1 MDCGEITKK
10 YAVVK
15 FLLDNLYSEIPTSWL
30 TRENNKQLCWWPPR
44 TANTKIL
51 IVNCA
56 SPNFDTW
63 NKYEVDVIKYC
74 TSLESARK
82 NAADSNYETTD
93 EDGLGRGRR
102 QHISY
107 NKFSSEDEVSDV
119 PARSCKTYTKRAINT
134 NKVSAI
140 PSCPDGLTFSNDMCN
155 NNEGEKNKNDTE
167 NDFQYS
173 QSYEKGKT
181 SCTSFEP
188 SKKIQICNI
197 SNVPIIFEGAA
208 SSEGRGLLEDSN
220 MKIKYLKQ
228 IIRTQATSNLILEDI
243 KQRIGRIED
252 VMRNRASV
260 LTNNRNDNLI
270 AQMLPLDTVEAIR
283 NFDLLLHNT
292 NEAVTQFKEFLL
304 RVGGHHPRDNIY
316 RILSKIFTNACAIN
330 CSWKGIRNNF
340 KIADLYFIKIMK
352 REITFQHSN
361 FTEAEFDYIVAEWL
375 RFAKQRKRREEMSQ
389 GRNVEEINEQENN

>member
-1 MDCGEITKK
+1 MRLT
-10 YAVVK
+10 VVS
-15 FLLDNLYSEIPTSWL
+15 FML
-30 TRENNKQLCWWPPR
+30 Q
-44 TANTKIL
+44 
-51 IVNCA
+51 
-56 SPNFDTW
+56 
-63 NKYEVDVIKYC
+63 
-74 TSLESARK
+74 
-82 NAADSNYETTD
+82 
-93 EDGLGRGRR
+93 
-102 QHISY
+102 
-107 NKFSSEDEVSDV
+107 
-119 PARSCKTYTKRAINT
+119 RAINT

-140 PSCPDGLTFSNDMCN
+140 PPCPDGLTFSNDMCN

-173 QSYEKGKT
+173 KPYERRKT
-181 SCTSFEP
+181 SCTSFKP
-188 SKKIQICNI
+188 SEEIQICNI

-304 RVGGHHPRDNIY
+304 RVGGYHPRDNIY

-375 RFAKQRKRREEMSQ
+375 RFTKQRKRREEMSQ